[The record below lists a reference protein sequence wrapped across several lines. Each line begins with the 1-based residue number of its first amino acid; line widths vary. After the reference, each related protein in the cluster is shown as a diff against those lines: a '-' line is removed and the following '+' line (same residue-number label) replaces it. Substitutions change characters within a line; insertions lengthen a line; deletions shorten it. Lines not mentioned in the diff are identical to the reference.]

1 MKERNKKKNKSE
13 NPRAVKPSGTK
24 DLGFFEQVFA
34 VVRLVPYGRVTSFGA
49 VAKCLG
55 TGKSARMVGW
65 ALSGSSG
72 IEPSVP
78 AHRVVNSQ
86 GLLTGKFHFETPVT
100 MENRLRS
107 EGVPVE
113 DNKVTDY
120 KTRFWDPVSELLHSG
135 DEE

>member
-78 AHRVVNSQ
+78 AHRVVTARDCLLVNSIS
-86 GLLTGKFHFETPVT
+86 K
-100 MENRLRS
+100 RR
-107 EGVPVE
+107 
-113 DNKVTDY
+113 
-120 KTRFWDPVSELLHSG
+120 
-135 DEE
+135 

>member
-1 MKERNKKKNKSE
+1 
-13 NPRAVKPSGTK
+13 
-24 DLGFFEQVFA
+24 
-34 VVRLVPYGRVTSFGA
+34 
-49 VAKCLG
+49 
-55 TGKSARMVGW
+55 
-65 ALSGSSG
+65 
-72 IEPSVP
+72 
-78 AHRVVNSQ
+78 
-86 GLLTGKFHFETPVT
+86 